1 MSVWV
6 KSKAKVLENVDKK
19 ILSRACEKMGFT
31 MDETIKSIS
40 NNYGKDQVDA
50 GLRLKDKVQDIGF
63 SFEKAKG
70 KTELNVK
77 GDFYFVKGYNEIT
90 FIDKLSNEY
99 QKINV
104 VEKAQINGYSVESQ
118 KELQNGDTEIM
129 LYAY

>member
-19 ILSRACEKMGFT
+19 ILAKACEKMGFT
-31 MDETIKSIS
+31 MDETIKNIHNS
-40 NNYGKDQVDA
+40 YGEDSVDA
-50 GLRLKDKVQDIGF
+50 GLRLENKIQDIGF
-63 SFEKAKG
+63 SFERQDG

-77 GDFYFVKGYNEIT
+77 GDFYFVKGYNEKN

-118 KELQNGDTEIM
+118 RELQNGDTEIM